1 MKEEIEQVEQE
12 SMEVVG
18 EGRRAKRKVVYAESG
33 GSDSEDDVP
42 LQRGSK
48 GEFYD
53 SRSIWLTCRS

>member
-1 MKEEIEQVEQE
+1 VDVEMKEEVEE

-48 GEFYD
+48 GNFYKG
-53 SRSIWLTCRS
+53 R

>member
-1 MKEEIEQVEQE
+1 MKEEVEEPEAE
-12 SMEVVG
+12 SLEVVG

-48 GEFYD
+48 GELWQQ
-53 SRSIWLTCRS
+53 ILPV

>member
-1 MKEEIEQVEQE
+1 MKEEVEEAEGE
-12 SMEVVG
+12 SVEAVG

-48 GEFYD
+48 GEFYKGL
-53 SRSIWLTCRS
+53 RVELTRRA

>member
-1 MKEEIEQVEQE
+1 MKEEVDEVGGE

-42 LQRGSK
+42 LQRGAK
-48 GEFYD
+48 GNFYND
-53 SRSIWLTCRS
+53 R